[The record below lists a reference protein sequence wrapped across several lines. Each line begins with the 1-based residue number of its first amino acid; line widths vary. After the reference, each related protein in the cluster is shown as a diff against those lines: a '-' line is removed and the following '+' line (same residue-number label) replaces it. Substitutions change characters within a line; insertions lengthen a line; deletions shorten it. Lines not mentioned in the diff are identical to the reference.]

1 MALCKYRNFRKI
13 CIVGKDPASEMI
25 EENLLKVGLSN
36 IAGVDE
42 AGRGACAGPLVVA
55 AVILQDL
62 KSEKLEKVTDSKKL
76 TPKSRELLFDVIIEN
91 STSYSIIEIASSEI
105 DEIGLQR
112 SNIEGMRRAVN
123 ALTIKPD
130 YVLTDGYSIPGLD
143 APNLAV
149 WKGDQVALS
158 ISAASI
164 LAKVH
169 RDRIMLDLDGQY
181 PGYGFADH
189 KGYSTSV
196 HEAAMRK
203 LGVSDIHRQ
212 SYANV
217 AEIAKINPQFK

>member
-1 MALCKYRNFRKI
+1 
-13 CIVGKDPASEMI
+13 MI
-25 EENLLKVGLSN
+25 EENLLKAGLAN

-62 KSEKLEKVTDSKKL
+62 RSEKLARVTDSKKL
-76 TPKSRELLFDVIIEN
+76 RPKLRELLFDTIVEN
-91 STSYSIIEIASSEI
+91 SIAYSIIEIASSEI

-123 ALTIKPD
+123 ALATKPD
-130 YVLTDGYSIPGLD
+130 YVLTDGYSIPGLVT
-143 APNLAV
+143 PNLAV

-169 RDRIMLDLDGQY
+169 RDRIMLNMDGQY
-181 PGYGFADH
+181 PGYGFAEH
-189 KGYSTSV
+189 KGYATAV
-196 HEAAMRK
+196 HEAAMRER
-203 LGVSDIHRQ
+203 GVLDIHRR

-217 AEIAKINPQFK
+217 AEIAKINPQFQ